1 MTASQAE
8 NLDSQV
14 HHQIPAMKEKNHG
27 VYYSRISMHSNQ
39 CRIFAEKK
47 LKINVKKGR
56 RFDRSTVIF
65 KFRSK
70 KKLACAYREFSH
82 DVTAAILVFQEN
94 PLGGEL
100 FSHVNAFFCSKKLA

>member
-1 MTASQAE
+1 MASTTRVFRCTQTSVE
-8 NLDSQV
+8 SSQ
-14 HHQIPAMKEKNHG
+14 
-27 VYYSRISMHSNQ
+27 R
-39 CRIFAEKK
+39 
-47 LKINVKKGR
+47 KINVKKGR

-100 FSHVNAFFCSKKLA
+100 FSHVNALFCSKKLA

>member
-14 HHQIPAMKEKNHG
+14 HHQIPAMKERNHG

-47 LKINVKKGR
+47 LKKDDVLTVRRSFSSSEEKKNWHALME
-56 RFDRSTVIF
+56 RFHMTSWPPYWCY
-65 KFRSK
+65 K
-70 KKLACAYREFSH
+70 K
-82 DVTAAILVFQEN
+82 ILW
-94 PLGGEL
+94 EL
-100 FSHVNAFFCSKKLA
+100 NSFLM

>member
-14 HHQIPAMKEKNHG
+14 HHQIPAMKERNHG

-70 KKLACAYREFSH
+70 KCAYREFSH

-94 PLGGEL
+94 PLGVEL
-100 FSHVNAFFCSKKLA
+100 FSHVNALFSSKKLA